1 MPETF
6 MAARIR
12 VVRGQPNS
20 KEGSVREVVLNWIFR
35 AKKFTNKSLSM
46 GGYLPHVV
54 DPHGSCRNN
63 LLFAVVHKLLPW
75 LFTAIRMYS
84 QS

>member
-1 MPETF
+1 
-6 MAARIR
+6 
-12 VVRGQPNS
+12 
-20 KEGSVREVVLNWIFR
+20 
-35 AKKFTNKSLSM
+35 M

-54 DPHGSCRNN
+54 DPHGSSRNN

>member
-1 MPETF
+1 MLEMFT
-6 MAARIR
+6 AARIR
-12 VVRGQPNS
+12 VVRGSQIP
-20 KEGSVREVVLNWIFR
+20 KEGSIPEVVLNWILR
-35 AKKFTNKSLSM
+35 PKKFTNKSLSM

-54 DPHGSCRNN
+54 DPHGGCRNK

>member
-1 MPETF
+1 MPEMFT
-6 MAARIR
+6 AARIR

-20 KEGSVREVVLNWIFR
+20 KEGSVPEVVLNWILR

-84 QS
+84 QF